1 MTPVSPDHG
10 NLGDNLPAMI
20 RCLPL
25 QRLLARLALVAALLM
40 ALAPSLSRWMAA
52 QADAQADGWWAELCT
67 IEGARWVWLER
78 HHAPASPAPPH
89 APQEPAAPA
98 APAHAGGDCGYCT
111 LVTPAAVVV
120 FIRLAPLPPAEAPLP
135 VRATPRFADALRIRG
150 LGSRGPP
157 LLR

>member
-1 MTPVSPDHG
+1 MTPISPG
-10 NLGDNLPAMI
+10 RRRRGYNFPAMI
-20 RCLPL
+20 HRLPL
-25 QRLLARLALVAALLM
+25 QRLFARLALMAALLM
-40 ALAPSLSRWMAA
+40 ALAPSVSRWMAA

>member
-1 MTPVSPDHG
+1 RLTPISPG
-10 NLGDNLPAMI
+10 RRRRGDNIPALI
-20 RCLPL
+20 HRLPL
-25 QRLLARLALVAALLM
+25 QRLFARLALMAALLM
-40 ALAPSLSRWMAA
+40 ALAPSVSRWMAA
-52 QADAQADGWWAELCT
+52 QADAQAAGWWAEPCT
-67 IEGARWVWLER
+67 IEAARCGWRER
-78 HHAPASPAPPH
+78 HP
-89 APQEPAAPA
+89 
-98 APAHAGGDCGYCT
+98 APAHAGGDCGYRT